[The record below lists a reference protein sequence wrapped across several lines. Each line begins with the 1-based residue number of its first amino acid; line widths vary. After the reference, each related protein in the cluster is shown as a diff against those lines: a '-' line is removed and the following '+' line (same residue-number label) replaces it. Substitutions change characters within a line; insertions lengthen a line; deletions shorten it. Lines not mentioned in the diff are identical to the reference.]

1 MYSPEQIHLMSIV
14 LDIPERIG
22 KEIFLYKDTEETNV
36 VDLVVYE
43 SVFNPFLT
51 AELSIMEDQGII
63 NSFKGTE
70 KIVVTFKSAISEN
83 MPVTVKSFRV
93 DSISNNIPVKGNP
106 NLSLMKLHLL
116 EDTAYFDKLN
126 KINQGY
132 QGFGENIIRKIARG
146 QLNKEVIVNESSTIS
161 SARSPIKSSDS
172 SPYYYWKPSYQG
184 DIRYI
189 APWQTPL
196 EIIQTVL
203 NRMTTTNGFPY
214 FCYSTLN
221 QNKLVMTD
229 LESILERKSFNSEN
243 PFVYSRAAVQYEDA
257 DLPYIIS
264 GVYEAETNHAH
275 LLARLGAYGSRLET
289 INANSSKPST
299 RFVNMES
306 IMNDRDQ
313 LGLFKPVGNKQKM
326 NIFDNLTRIYGEEG
340 FPKGGRTISQYNS
353 AVKFII
359 TGDTIDRS
367 PSSKDKSVLG
377 FAGQIEEE
385 DHILKVIK
393 SSMLRYLLMNY
404 ITIQVPGLLFSTPSL
419 ATTVGNVIDIK
430 ILNSDLAAA
439 EKGLTDPERSGSFMI
454 LRTKHIFNV
463 LDGLHN
469 VQMDVAKVGEGGE

>member
-1 MYSPEQIHLMSIV
+1 MYSPEQIHIMSIV
-14 LDIPERIG
+14 LDIPERT
-22 KEIFLYKDTEETNV
+22 KREIFLYKDTEETNV

-63 NSFKGTE
+63 SSFKGTE
-70 KIVVTFKSAISEN
+70 KIIFTFKSAASET
-83 MPVTVKSFRV
+83 MPVIRKTFRV
-93 DSISNNIPVKGNP
+93 DSISNNIPVEGNP
-106 NLSLMKLHLL
+106 NLSLIRLHLL
-116 EDTAYFDKLN
+116 EDMAYFDKLN
-126 KINQGY
+126 KINKGY

-146 QLNKEVIVNESSTIS
+146 ELNKEVILNKNSVSDVK
-161 SARSPIKSSDS
+161 SPIRSNDS
-172 SPYYYWKPSYQG
+172 NPFYYWKPSHQG

-196 EIIQTVL
+196 EIIQTIL

-221 QNKLVMTD
+221 QNRLVLTD
-229 LESILERKSFNSEN
+229 LESILGRGSFNPKK
-243 PFVYSRAAVQYEDA
+243 PFVYSRAAIQYEDA
-257 DLPYIIS
+257 DLPYVIS
-264 GVYEAETNHAH
+264 GVYESETNHAH

-289 INANSSKPST
+289 INANSSKPDT

-313 LGLFKPVGNKQKM
+313 LGLFKPVGNKQRM
-326 NIFDNLTRIYGEEG
+326 NIFDNLTGIYGDEG
-340 FPKGGRTISQYNS
+340 FPEGGRKISQYNS
-353 AVKFII
+353 AVNFII

-377 FAGQIEEE
+377 FAGQINEE
-385 DHILKVIK
+385 DHILKVIR
-393 SSMLRYLLMNY
+393 SSMIRYLLMNY

-419 ATTVGNVIDIK
+419 KTTVGNVIDIK
-430 ILNSDLAAA
+430 VLNSDLGAS
-439 EKGLTDPERSGSFMI
+439 ELTNPERSGSFMI
-454 LRTKHIFNV
+454 LRTKHVFNV

-469 VQMDVAKVGEGGE
+469 VQMDVAKVGEGGRN

>member
-1 MYSPEQIHLMSIV
+1 MYSPEQIHLISIV
-14 LDIPERIG
+14 LDIPERIK
-22 KEIFLYKDTEETNV
+22 KEVFLYKDTEETNV

-63 NSFKGTE
+63 SSFKGTE
-70 KIVVTFKSAISEN
+70 KIVVTFKSAISES
-83 MPVTVKSFRV
+83 MPVIVKSFRV
-93 DSISNNIPVKGNP
+93 DSISDNVPVEGNP

-116 EDTAYFDKLN
+116 EDVAYFDKLN
-126 KINQGY
+126 RINKGY
-132 QGFGENIIRKIARG
+132 QGFGENIVRKIARG
-146 QLNKEVIVNESSTIS
+146 ELNKEVVLYKGSTS
-161 SARSPIKSSDS
+161 DAKLPIRSSDS

-184 DIRYI
+184 DLRYI

-229 LESILERKSFNSEN
+229 LESILERESFNPKN

-257 DLPYIIS
+257 DLPYVIS
-264 GVYEAETNHAH
+264 GVHESETNHSH

-289 INANSSKPST
+289 IHTNSSNPSS

-306 IMNDRDQ
+306 IMNDRNQ
-313 LGLFKPVGNKQKM
+313 LGLFKPVGNDQKM
-326 NIFDNLTRIYGEEG
+326 NIFDDFTRIYNEEG
-340 FPKGGRTISQYNS
+340 FPKGGRTISQHNS
-353 AVKFII
+353 AVNFMI

-385 DHILKVIK
+385 DHILKVIR

-404 ITIQVPGLLFSTPSL
+404 ITIQLPGLLFSTPRL
-419 ATTVGNVIDIK
+419 DATVGNVIDIK
-430 ILNSDLAAA
+430 VLNSDLASVEREITNA
-439 EKGLTDPERSGSFMI
+439 ERSGSFMI
-454 LRTKHIFNV
+454 LRTKHVFNV